1 MNAAS
6 PVRSAPQD
14 LGPARSRPEAAPEPG
29 FSDFLDA
36 KMRPEPAQQATTA
49 PQAPASQDLVGH
61 GRIAQ
66 GDHGPMQVSQEAR
79 LKPRASA
86 EEKQGEFEPSPSQA
100 PEAQPPETK
109 AQANKDGASSPEA
122 VSDGSSE
129 DTAETAGQAQ
139 VAVVAVAEAADS
151 AVKLGAHASGV
162 AKANGSTDAAQ
173 TMMQPAADE
182 ASDSED
188 AEASEA
194 GADSSETAEAEAEVK
209 SPLLT
214 MSKAAAAT
222 EVPSARLEAP
232 MMSSELRPTAAAG
245 YERAAGEAQGP
256 SSPRAGGWSAE
267 LVEQLQASQQ
277 MSQLK
282 DGRLR
287 LQLNEGSQRLTV
299 MLQEKDG
306 VVNLTAQV
314 NSKEMAEALTGR
326 AAELRSALAELGLS
340 LGDMQAQADSGEAS
354 EGQGSD
360 DDAGQ
365 PADVPQ
371 VTADEQRLPWSTRR
385 IVV

>member
-6 PVRSAPQD
+6 PVRSAPHD
-14 LGPARSRPEAAPEPG
+14 SGPMRSRSEAASEPG

-36 KMRPEPAQQATTA
+36 KMRPEPAQQATTG
-49 PQAPASQDLVGH
+49 PRAPASQDLVGH

-79 LKPRASA
+79 REPRASA
-86 EEKQGEFEPSPSQA
+86 EEKQGEFEPSPSSA
-100 PEAQPPETK
+100 PKARPLETK
-109 AQANKDGASSPEA
+109 AQANKEGASSPEA
-122 VSDGSSE
+122 VSDGSGE
-129 DTAETAGQAQ
+129 DTAETAAQAH

-151 AVKLGAHASGV
+151 AVKLGVHASGV

-173 TMMQPAADE
+173 AMTQSAAGE
-182 ASDSED
+182 ASDNED

-194 GADSSETAEAEAEVK
+194 GAESPEAEGEAKLPV
-209 SPLLT
+209 LT
-214 MSKAAAAT
+214 MSKAAAPT
-222 EVPSARLEAP
+222 EGPSVRLEGAA
-232 MMSSELRPTAAAG
+232 MSSELRPTPTAG

-256 SSPRAGGWSAE
+256 SSARAGGWSAE

-354 EGQGSD
+354 EEQGGE
-360 DDAGQ
+360 DDAGR